1 MAGLD
6 ITDCDGGVIVA
17 VKVVPG
23 ASRTAMAGQL
33 GGMLK
38 IKVTA
43 APEKGKA
50 NQCLIEFLAKRLGV
64 KKKAVSIVAGKN
76 NPAKRVQIC
85 GMTAEEVRSEL
96 MRAGKRSK

>member
-1 MAGLD
+1 MAELD

-64 KKKAVSIVAGKN
+64 KKNAISIAAGKN
-76 NPAKRVQIC
+76 NPAKIVQIQ
-85 GMTAEEVRSEL
+85 GVSVEEVKVAL
-96 MRAGKRSK
+96 MRSGK